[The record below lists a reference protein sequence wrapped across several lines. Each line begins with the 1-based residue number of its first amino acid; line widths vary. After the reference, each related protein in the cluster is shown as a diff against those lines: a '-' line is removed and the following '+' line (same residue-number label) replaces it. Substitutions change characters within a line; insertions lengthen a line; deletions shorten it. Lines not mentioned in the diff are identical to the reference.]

1 MGANI
6 LSLRSSPVNNVL
18 TSGLNFSRVMDQGPY
33 ETIRATACTPSLHGN
48 RYMYSLTALNVIL
61 AITATL
67 GNALILV
74 ALRKDS
80 SLHPPSKLMFRCLT
94 VTDLCVGLLSQP
106 FYVIQ
111 LLAITHEQVKLC
123 YTMVSINEITISV
136 FCGVSLFTLTA
147 ISVDRLVALRLGL
160 RCTQVWKVIT
170 LRRTRGILIVIWILN
185 ISIFCLRLFWKYV
198 VISRVI
204 SVLIYSALAIA
215 GLSYLKI
222 YVTLRRHRIEL
233 QNVAQQGKLSR
244 GGMSPFNIK
253 QYRKTVSTGLCV
265 QLVLV
270 ACYLPY
276 GIAAAMTTAKAYS
289 PSRNL
294 AVRLA
299 ITLILSNSSLNP
311 ILYCWRIRGV
321 RKAVKDIIKQWF
333 SCSSCR
339 K

>member
-1 MGANI
+1 M
-6 LSLRSSPVNNVL
+6 SLRPSP
-18 TSGLNFSRVMDQGPY
+18 GLYFSRIMDQGLY
-33 ETIRATACTPSLHGN
+33 ETIQATACTPSLHGN
-48 RYMYSLTALNVIL
+48 HYMYSLTAFNVLL
-61 AITATL
+61 AITASL

-111 LLAITHEQVKLC
+111 LLSITHKQVKLC

-147 ISVDRLVALRLGL
+147 ISLDRLAALHLGL
-160 RCTQVWKVIT
+160 RYTQVWQVIT

-185 ISIFCLRLFWKYV
+185 ISILCLRRFWKYV
-198 VISRVI
+198 LISRVV
-204 SVLIYSALAIA
+204 SALIYLSLAIA
-215 GLSYLKI
+215 AFSYLKI
-222 YVTLRRHRIEL
+222 YVTLRRLRIEL
-233 QNVAQQGKLSR
+233 HDVAQNGKLNR
-244 GGMSPFNIK
+244 RGMSPLNIK

-276 GIAAAMTTAKAYS
+276 GIAAAMTTAKGSS
-289 PSRNL
+289 PSQNL

-299 ITLILSNSSLNP
+299 ITLTLLNSSLNP
-311 ILYCWRIRGV
+311 ILYCWRIRGI
-321 RKAVKDIIKQWF
+321 RKAVKGIVKQWL
-333 SCSSCR
+333 SCCSCR
-339 K
+339 Q

>member
-1 MGANI
+1 
-6 LSLRSSPVNNVL
+6 
-18 TSGLNFSRVMDQGPY
+18 MDQELY
-33 ETIRATACTPSLHGN
+33 ETIQATACTSSLHGN
-48 RYMYSLTALNVIL
+48 PHMYSLTALNVIL
-61 AITATL
+61 AITASV

-106 FYVIQ
+106 LYVIQ
-111 LLAITHEQVKLC
+111 LVSITHERVKLC

-160 RCTQVWKVIT
+160 RYTQVWQVIT
-170 LRRTRGILIVIWILN
+170 LRRTRGIVIVIWILN
-185 ISIFCLRLFWKYV
+185 ISIFCLRRFWKYV
-198 VISRVI
+198 LISRVI
-204 SVLIYSALAIA
+204 SVLIYSSLAISA
-215 GLSYLKI
+215 FSYLNI

-233 QNVAQQGKLSR
+233 QDVAQQGKLSR
-244 GGMSPFNIK
+244 RGMSPLNIK
-253 QYRKTVSTGLCV
+253 QYRKTVSMGLCV

-276 GIAAAMTTAKAYS
+276 GVAAAMTTAKASS
-289 PSRNL
+289 PLQNL

-299 ITLILSNSSLNP
+299 ITLTLLNSSLNP

-321 RKAVKDIIKQWF
+321 RKALKDTIKQWF
-333 SCSSCR
+333 TRSS
-339 K
+339 

>member
-1 MGANI
+1 
-6 LSLRSSPVNNVL
+6 
-18 TSGLNFSRVMDQGPY
+18 MDQELY
-33 ETIRATACTPSLHGN
+33 ETIQATACTSSLHGN
-48 RYMYSLTALNVIL
+48 PHMYSLTALNVIL
-61 AITATL
+61 AITASV

-106 FYVIQ
+106 LYVIQ
-111 LLAITHEQVKLC
+111 LLSIIHERVKLC

-160 RCTQVWKVIT
+160 RYTQVWQVIT
-170 LRRTRGILIVIWILN
+170 LRRTRGIVIVIWILN
-185 ISIFCLRLFWKYV
+185 ISIFCLRRFWKYV
-198 VISRVI
+198 LISRVI
-204 SVLIYSALAIA
+204 SVLIYSSLAISA
-215 GLSYLKI
+215 FSYLNI

-233 QNVAQQGKLSR
+233 QDVAQQGKLSR
-244 GGMSPFNIK
+244 RGMSPLNIK
-253 QYRKTVSTGLCV
+253 QYRKTVSMGLCV

-276 GIAAAMTTAKAYS
+276 GVAAAMTTAKASS
-289 PSRNL
+289 PLQNL

-299 ITLILSNSSLNP
+299 ITLTLLNSSLNP

-321 RKAVKDIIKQWF
+321 RKALKDTIKQWF
-333 SCSSCR
+333 TRSS
-339 K
+339 

>member
-1 MGANI
+1 
-6 LSLRSSPVNNVL
+6 
-18 TSGLNFSRVMDQGPY
+18 MDQELY
-33 ETIRATACTPSLHGN
+33 ETIQATACTSSLHGN
-48 RYMYSLTALNVIL
+48 PHMYSLTALNVIL
-61 AITATL
+61 AITASV

-106 FYVIQ
+106 LYVIQ
-111 LLAITHEQVKLC
+111 LLSITHERVKLC

-160 RCTQVWKVIT
+160 RYTQVWQVIT
-170 LRRTRGILIVIWILN
+170 LRRTRGIVIVIWILN
-185 ISIFCLRLFWKYV
+185 ISIFCLRRFWKYV
-198 VISRVI
+198 LISRVI
-204 SVLIYSALAIA
+204 SVLIYSSLAISA
-215 GLSYLKI
+215 FSYLNI

-233 QNVAQQGKLSR
+233 QDVAQQGKLSR
-244 GGMSPFNIK
+244 RGMSPLNIK
-253 QYRKTVSTGLCV
+253 QYRKTVSMGLCV

-276 GIAAAMTTAKAYS
+276 GVAAAMTTAKASS
-289 PSRNL
+289 PLQNL

-299 ITLILSNSSLNP
+299 ITLTLLNSSLNP

-321 RKAVKDIIKQWF
+321 RKALKDTIKQWF
-333 SCSSCR
+333 TRSS
-339 K
+339 